1 MLNLLRSWAS
11 ATVALALMFITVG
24 TSVAQAPSAYVTNLV
39 LVSST
44 RYSSYLTDFTYRIQ
58 VVNQGGALANAT
70 ATVSSSAAATTILD
84 NEVILGNVAAGSTFV
99 STDTFILRQDRRVA
113 FDPTQLSWTINAVNA
128 NTRPVANAGPDQT
141 VRTGALV
148 TLNGTGSTD
157 ADGDSLTY
165 AWTMTSRPSGST
177 AVLSSSIAAMPTFTP
192 DRGGTYVLSLIVND
206 GRVNSVADEVRIST
220 VNSTP
225 IANAG
230 ADRTVARASLVTLDG
245 SASSDP
251 DFDALS
257 YTWVIAAAPQGS
269 TALLSGANTVRP
281 TIRLDLAGSYRFR
294 LVVSDG
300 QLSSTPD
307 EVIISTENSAP
318 VANAGPDQTG
328 AIGAASQFDGSA
340 SHDAD
345 NDALSFSWTWQ
356 SRPNGSNAALNAVDV
371 PVVSFVPDTAGL
383 YVGQLIVN
391 DGFANS
397 VPDTAVVSVPLPV
410 NRPPVAVD
418 DAASTP
424 AGTAV
429 DVSVL
434 ANDTDPDAGSSLS
447 IASFTQP
454 STGGTVTAIA
464 GGLRFTPATGF
475 TGVATFSYI
484 VTDGSLTASATVT
497 VTVVGA
503 SNAPPVVNA
512 GADQNITLPY
522 SGAVASITLSGTVSD
537 DNLPA
542 PPRLTSAW
550 SQMMG
555 PAVATIS
562 NATSTS
568 TSVYLPTT
576 GSYVFR
582 LTANDG
588 AVSASDDVIIVVSP
602 ATNTAPSLVEIG
614 NRTIALGTSL
624 SLHLGVSDADPFDT
638 LTLSIGAGPAGA
650 TLTAPELLSW
660 TPTAGQVG
668 THAFSITVRDAGG
681 LSDTKTFNVT
691 VTAANRAPTL
701 AALSDDSIG
710 TGANYSKVLSAS
722 DPDGDALTFELIEA
736 PNGLTLTG
744 STLRWQPSQTGEFFV
759 KVGVRDPAG
768 ARAAGVFKITVGSV
782 SIPVARDDSYH
793 VKFGETLS
801 ITAPGVLT
809 NDADADGAALNAI
822 RRSEP
827 GLGSLTSFNND
838 GSFTYTA
845 PTTDSRAPF
854 AITARPLTTSIY
866 INDVYTVPLVGDLNR
881 DGYPDLVYDWYNQ
894 NHTAIN
900 GRDGSILWHADR
912 ATVEGCFDWLTSGYQ
927 RVLADID
934 DDGQLEYIYPTL
946 CGNETRLVAIDS
958 TGHTKWVSPSA
969 THRYDAIACLYGN
982 GYCPPEPT
990 QVAYDM
996 YGRTTPSVARLTP
1009 NSAPVLLTRR
1019 TITPDAGNTL
1029 SPTPD
1034 GPLAYHSYG
1043 CAFATGRDEDLATGC
1058 RVTLII
1064 STTDGSVQ
1072 QVLRAPPGRLDG
1084 SGLAGMGPFY
1094 DNFQPPFTAD
1104 LDGDGQV
1111 EIISGSDV
1119 WRLVNGQWTLAWQ
1132 TVLEPAQVAVADLDG
1147 DGRAEVVHFHARE
1160 GYGPY
1165 NGEPLPGFAGFIIY
1179 DANGVELR
1187 RMPLQPAGMSSFLTI
1202 ADVDGDNTPEL
1213 LMAANAM
1220 VYAMSTE
1227 GVLKWTFVLPD
1238 SNVNPAPYRE
1248 YRQSNVTNVQV
1259 YDLDGDGVKEVLVS
1273 SLFGAHIIDGRN
1285 GKAKVNFEAGQR
1297 IASGRAIRMTFVADW
1312 NNDGHADIVSF
1323 GQGNGTLGGHGSFVI
1338 SAANNDWLPAG
1349 KSFHQ
1354 SQFRIGD
1361 IDDTGR
1367 VLYNPSIDRSFR
1379 NPRQLG
1385 TVRDPRETAGTSFE
1399 YAASNGSGTS
1409 TNARVFLTLAP
1420 DNEPPVITSR
1430 PPTAIQASSTED
1442 YLYQLAATDPDAG
1455 DTITYSI
1462 LSAPSWVSVNAATGA
1477 VRFDTGPCGSYGS
1490 PCDYGRVT
1498 VVLAATDSQ
1507 GAQATQS
1514 FVVNVTTSTPATVL
1528 NVVGSLR
1535 TAAIQSLGAISLNA
1549 VVQQEQYSGQP
1560 VDTVIAQTPAA
1571 GASQPQGAT
1580 VLITVS
1586 KGPAPA
1592 IVPNVVGRFET
1603 TASSALS
1610 SLGFTPT
1617 VTRVF
1622 SSTVEAGVV
1631 VSQSIAAGTETQP
1644 GAFTLV
1650 VSSGSGLDLRLS
1662 RSVTPANEPIAF
1674 SLNETDINGTPVGT
1688 PSASFSVT
1696 PVSGVAGGLPSVS
1709 NGSISPSATTRGRYR
1724 LTVTS
1729 SGRTSVAEFVVV
1741 QPNTVARPTQLALF
1755 AQFESTLITMDNLLA
1770 QANAAR
1776 QAGDTATMAARMTAW
1791 VNTWRAL
1798 DLDQLSFAV
1807 PVVTE
1812 DGFPPSVAD
1821 MAGFGVTQSAD
1832 DVLNKRILSDAASDL
1847 EALETALRS
1856 PTTPYSQIVNLF
1868 RNFNARAER
1877 VRAVAPGEYGIV
1889 DAKGLYAELLSQRI
1903 PRVID
1908 AMVDDVASAF
1918 GLPARTRTFPGL
1930 ASSYPGIEY
1939 GSLQEGA
1946 ARALVAGQWDA
1957 PASVINNGEQVYLF
1971 STLAETL
1978 TTVAVQA
1985 VVDAMGGGYT
1995 VRKFYQAAATSAIG
2009 GAAILAAAR
2018 HIRSETGGADL
2029 TVTTASSLSIN
2040 VFEADYSSMEGIGLN
2055 GAHPALNKVFVI
2067 GPELVNVFTDMI
2079 EKLKA
2084 LGGMR
2089 SSASAV
2095 LKARNL
2101 DDIYDGL
2108 IDFYRK
2114 SREEVDAAQSAG
2126 QRISEELQ
2134 NVFQTPSPHAAVSEC
2149 LFEPGPLCSAIT
2161 YESGFRSVY
2170 QSLGLNLPTP
2180 ILFVVVNQETG
2191 EVLVGSP
2198 AFLPHR

>member
-1 MLNLLRSWAS
+1 MLNILRSWAS
-11 ATVALALMFITVG
+11 ATCALALMFLSVG

-39 LVSST
+39 LVSSQ

-58 VVNQGGALANAT
+58 VVNQGGALENAT
-70 ATVSSSAAATTILD
+70 ASVTSSAAATTILD
-84 NEVILGNVAAGSTFV
+84 NEVILGHVAAGSTFV
-99 STDTFILRQDRRVA
+99 TTDTFTLRQDRRVA
-113 FDPTQLSWTINAVNA
+113 FDPTKLSWTINAAVA
-128 NTRPVANAGPDQT
+128 NTPPLANAGSDQT
-141 VRTGALV
+141 VRTGVLV

-165 AWTMTSRPSGST
+165 SWTMVSRPNGSG

-206 GRVNSVADEVRIST
+206 GHANSVADEVRIST

-245 SASSDP
+245 AASSDP

-257 YTWVIAAAPQGS
+257 YTWVIVSAPQGS
-269 TALLSGANTVRP
+269 TAVLNAANTMRA
-281 TIRLDLAGSYRFR
+281 TIRLDPAGSYQFR

-300 QLSSTPD
+300 QLTSAPD
-307 EVIISTENSAP
+307 EVTISTENSAP
-318 VANAGPDQTG
+318 VANAGSDQTG
-328 AIGAASQFDGSA
+328 AIGAAAQFDGRES
-340 SHDAD
+340 SDAD
-345 NDALSFSWTWQ
+345 DDALSFSWSWQ
-356 SRPNGSNAALNAVDV
+356 SRPDGSHAVLSAVDT
-371 PVVSFVPDTAGL
+371 PIAGFVPDTAGL

-418 DAASTP
+418 DAVSTP
-424 AGTAV
+424 AGTAIDI
-429 DVSVL
+429 DVLS
-434 ANDTDPDAGSSLS
+434 NDRDPDTGASLS

-454 STGGTVTAIA
+454 ATGGTVAAVA
-464 GGLRFTPATGF
+464 GGLRFTPAVGF
-475 TGVATFSYI
+475 SGVTTFGYV

-497 VTVVGA
+497 ATVVTA
-503 SNAPPVVNA
+503 ANAAPVVDA
-512 GADQNITLPY
+512 GTNQNITLAY
-522 SGAVASITLSGTVSD
+522 NGAVASITLAGTITD
-537 DNLPA
+537 DGLPA
-542 PPRLTSAW
+542 PAHLTHAW
-550 SQMMG
+550 SQMTG
-555 PAVATIS
+555 PAVASIG
-562 NATSTS
+562 NATATS
-568 TSVYLPTT
+568 TSVYLPAT

-588 AVSASDDVIIVVSP
+588 AVTASDDVVIVVSP
-602 ATNTAPSLVEIG
+602 PTNTAPSLVEIAD
-614 NRTIALGTSL
+614 RTIALGSTL

-638 LTLSIGAGPAGA
+638 LSLSIGSGPAGA
-650 TLTAPELLSW
+650 TLSAPELLTW
-660 TPTAGQVG
+660 TPSAAQVG
-668 THAFSITVRDAGG
+668 THPFSITVRDAAG
-681 LSDTKTFNVT
+681 LSGTKTFNVT
-691 VTAANRAPTL
+691 VTAANRAPVL
-701 AALSDDSIG
+701 AALSDDAIG
-710 TGANYSKVLSAS
+710 TGANYSKALSAT
-722 DPDGDALTFELIEA
+722 DPDGDALIFEVIDA
-736 PNGLTLTG
+736 PNGMSLTG
-744 STLRWQPSQTGEFFV
+744 STLRWQPTQTGEYFV

-768 ARAAGVFKITVGSV
+768 ARAAGVFKVTVGAV

-801 ITAPGVLT
+801 ITAPGVLA
-809 NDADADGAALNAI
+809 NDADADGAALTAI

-827 GLGSLTSFNND
+827 GLGTLTSFNND

-845 PTTDSRAPF
+845 PTVDARPPF

-881 DGYPDLVYDWYNQ
+881 DGYPDLVYDWLNQ
-894 NHTAIN
+894 SHTAIN

-912 ATVEGCFDWLTSGYQ
+912 ANLDGCFDWLTGGYQ
-927 RVLADID
+927 RLLADID
-934 DDGQLEYIYPTL
+934 DDGQLEYLFPSQ
-946 CGNETRLVAIDS
+946 CGEARLVAVDS
-958 TGHTKWVSPSA
+958 TGHTKWVSPTA
-969 THRYDAIACLYGN
+969 THRYDAISCLYGN
-982 GYCPPEPT
+982 GYCPPAPAP
-990 QVAYDM
+990 VAYDM
-996 YGRTTPSVARLTP
+996 FSRMTPSVARLTP
-1009 NSAPVLLTRR
+1009 GSAPVILMRR
-1019 TITPDAGNTL
+1019 TITADAGSTL
-1029 SPTPD
+1029 SPTPE
-1034 GPLAYHSYG
+1034 GPLAWHSYG
-1043 CAFATGRDEDLATGC
+1043 CAFATGRDEDIATAC
-1058 RVTLII
+1058 RVTFII
-1064 STTDGSVQ
+1064 SPADGSVQ
-1072 QVLRAPPGRLDG
+1072 QVLRAPAGRIDG

-1119 WRLVNGQWTLAWQ
+1119 WHLVNGQWALAWQ
-1132 TVLEPAQVAVADLDG
+1132 TVLEPSQVAVADLDG
-1147 DGRAEVVHFHARE
+1147 DGRAEVVHFHTRE
-1160 GYGPY
+1160 GVGPY
-1165 NGEPLPGFAGFIIY
+1165 NGEPLPNFAGFIIY
-1179 DANGVELR
+1179 DANGVEQR
-1187 RMPLQPAGMSSFLTI
+1187 RIPLQPANIAGFMTI
-1202 ADVDGDNTPEL
+1202 ADVDGDNVPEL
-1213 LMAANAM
+1213 LIAANAM

-1238 SNVNPAPYRE
+1238 STVNPAPYRE
-1248 YRQSNVTNVQV
+1248 YRQSNTTNVQV

-1273 SLFGAHIIDGRN
+1273 SLFGFHIIDGRN
-1285 GKAKVNFEAGQR
+1285 GTAKVNFNAGQR
-1297 IASGRAIRMTFVADW
+1297 IANGWAQRMTFVADW

-1323 GQGNGTLGGHGSFVI
+1323 GQGNGTLGGTGSFVI
-1338 SAANNDWLPAG
+1338 SSASNDWLPAG

-1354 SQFRIGD
+1354 AQYRMGD
-1361 IDDTGR
+1361 IDDHGH

-1385 TVRDPRETAGTSFE
+1385 TIRDPRETAGTSFE

-1409 TNARVFLTLAP
+1409 NAARVFLTLAP
-1420 DNEPPVITSR
+1420 DNQPPVITSR

-1442 YLYQLAATDPDAG
+1442 YLYQMAATDPDVG
-1455 DTITYSI
+1455 DTVTYSI
-1462 LSAPSWVSVNAATGA
+1462 LSAPSWVSVSATTGA

-1507 GAQATQS
+1507 GAQSTQS
-1514 FVVNVTTSTPATVL
+1514 FVVNVTTSTPATVP
-1528 NVVGSLR
+1528 NVVGSPR
-1535 TAAIQSLGAISLNA
+1535 ASAIQALGAMTLNA

-1560 VDTVIAQTPAA
+1560 IDTVIAQTPAA
-1571 GASQPQGAT
+1571 GSSQPQGTT

-1592 IVPNVVGRFET
+1592 IVPNVVGRFAA

-1610 SLGFTPT
+1610 SLGFTPS

-1622 SSTVEAGVV
+1622 SDTVEAGVV
-1631 VSQSIAAGTETQP
+1631 ISQSIAAGTETQP

-1674 SLNETDINGTPVGT
+1674 SLMETDIDDNPTGTPN
-1688 PSASFSVT
+1688 ASYSVT
-1696 PVSGVAGGLPSVS
+1696 PVSGVAGSMPSVA
-1709 NGSISPSATTRGRYR
+1709 NGSITPATSTRGRYR

-1729 SGRTSVAEFVVV
+1729 SGRTSMAEFVVV
-1741 QPNTVARPTQLALF
+1741 QPNTTARPTQLALF
-1755 AQFESTLITMDNLLA
+1755 AQFESTLLAMDNLLA
-1770 QANAAR
+1770 EANAASR
-1776 QAGDTATMAARMTAW
+1776 AGDTATMAARMTAW

-1798 DLDQLSFAV
+1798 DLDRLSLAV

-1821 MAGFGVTQSAD
+1821 MAGFGVAQTAD
-1832 DVLNKRILSDAASDL
+1832 DALNKRILSDAASDL
-1847 EALETALRS
+1847 DAIEAALRS
-1856 PTTPYSQIVNLF
+1856 PNTPYTQIVNLF

-1877 VRAVAPGEYGIV
+1877 VRSVAPGEYGIV

-1908 AMVDDVASAF
+1908 AMVDDVAAAF
-1918 GLPARTRTFPGL
+1918 HLPSRSRPFPGL
-1930 ASSYPGIEY
+1930 ASRYPGVEY
-1939 GSLQEGA
+1939 DLLQIGV
-1946 ARALVAGQWDA
+1946 ARAMVARQWDA
-1957 PASVINNGEQVYLF
+1957 PSSLSGGSQVYLF
-1971 STLAETL
+1971 STLAEQL

-2018 HIRSETGGADL
+2018 HIKAATGAADL

-2040 VFEADYSSMEGIGLN
+2040 VFEAEYSSLEGIGLN
-2055 GAHPALNKVFVI
+2055 GAHPALNKVMVI
-2067 GPELVNVFTDMI
+2067 GPELVNVFTDAI
-2079 EKLKA
+2079 EKIKA
-2084 LGGMR
+2084 LGGLR
-2089 SSASAV
+2089 SSASNVA
-2095 LKARNL
+2095 KARNL
-2101 DDIYDGL
+2101 DDLYDGVV
-2108 IDFYRK
+2108 DFYSK
-2114 SREEVDAAQSAG
+2114 GKEQVDAAQSAG
-2126 QRISEELQ
+2126 QRISEELE
-2134 NVFQTPSPHAAVSEC
+2134 NVYQTPSPHAAVSEC
-2149 LFEPGPLCSAIT
+2149 LFESGPLCSSIT
-2161 YESGFRSVY
+2161 YANGFHSVY

-2180 ILFVVVNQETG
+2180 ILFVVVNQQTG

>member
-1 MLNLLRSWAS
+1 MC
-11 ATVALALMFITVG
+11 VLALIFIAAG
-24 TSVAQAPSAYVTNLV
+24 TSVAQMPSTYVTNLV
-39 LVSST
+39 LVSSQ

-58 VVNQGGALANAT
+58 VVNQGGALENAT
-70 ATVSSSAAATTILD
+70 ASVTSSAAATTILD
-84 NEVILGNVAAGSTFV
+84 NEVILGHVAAGSTFV
-99 STDTFILRQDRRVA
+99 SNDTFTLRQDRRVA
-113 FDPTQLSWTINAVNA
+113 FDPTRLSWTINAAAA
-128 NTRPVANAGPDQT
+128 NTPPVANAGPDQT

-148 TLNGTGSTD
+148 TLNSTGSTD
-157 ADGDSLTY
+157 ADGDPLTY
-165 AWTMTSRPSGST
+165 SWTMVSRPSGST

-192 DRGGTYVLSLIVND
+192 DRGGTYVLNLIVND
-206 GRVNSVADEVRIST
+206 GHANSVADEVRIST

-230 ADRTVARASLVTLDG
+230 ADRTVARASVVTLDG

-257 YTWVIAAAPQGS
+257 YTWSIAAAPRSS
-269 TALLSGANTVRP
+269 TAVLSAANTVHP
-281 TIRLDLAGSYRFR
+281 TIRLDLAGSYTFR

-300 QLSSTPD
+300 QLTSTAD
-307 EVIISTENSAP
+307 EVTISTDNSAP

-328 AIGAASQFDGSA
+328 AIGMAAQFDGRA
-340 SHDAD
+340 SSDAD
-345 NDALSFSWTWQ
+345 NDALSFSWSWQ
-356 SRPNGSNAALNAVDV
+356 SRPDGSHAVLNAVDL
-371 PVVSFVPDTAGL
+371 PVASFVPDAAGL

-397 VPDTAVVSVPLPV
+397 LPDTAVVSVPLPV

-418 DAASTP
+418 DAVSTP
-424 AGTAV
+424 AGAAI
-429 DVSVL
+429 DIAVL

-454 STGGTVTAIA
+454 ATGGVVTAIA
-464 GGLRFTPATGF
+464 GALRFTPAAGF
-475 TGVATFSYI
+475 SGVTTFSYV

-497 VTVVGA
+497 VTVVA
-503 SNAPPVVNA
+503 ATNAAPVVNA
-512 GADQNITLPY
+512 GDDRSITLPF
-522 SGAVASITLSGTVSD
+522 SGAVASITLAGTVSD
-537 DNLPA
+537 DGLPA
-542 PPRLTSAW
+542 PARLTSAW
-550 SQMMG
+550 SQMTG
-555 PAVATIS
+555 PTLATIS
-562 NATSTS
+562 NGTAAS
-568 TSVYLPTT
+568 TSVYLPAT

-588 AVSASDDVIIVVSP
+588 AVTASDDVVVVVSP
-602 ATNTAPSLVEIG
+602 AANTAPTLVEIAD
-614 NRTIALGTSL
+614 RTIALGATL

-638 LTLSIGAGPAGA
+638 LSLSIGSGPAGA
-650 TLTAPELLSW
+650 TLAAPELLTW
-660 TPTAGQVG
+660 TPNAAQVG
-668 THAFSITVRDAGG
+668 THRFSITVRDAAG
-681 LSDTKTFNVT
+681 LSDTKAFNVT
-691 VTAANRAPTL
+691 VTAANRAPVL
-701 AALSDDSIG
+701 AALSDDTVG
-710 TGANYSKVLSAS
+710 MGANYSKALNAT
-722 DPDGDALTFELIEA
+722 DPDGDALTFEVIDA
-736 PNGLTLTG
+736 PNGMILTG
-744 STLRWQPSQTGEFFV
+744 STLRWQPTQTGEYFV
-759 KVGVRDPAG
+759 KVAVRDPAG
-768 ARAAGVFKITVGSV
+768 ATAAGVFKVTVGAV

-801 ITAPGVLT
+801 ITAPGVLA
-809 NDADADGAALNAI
+809 NDADADDAPLTAI

-827 GLGSLTSFNND
+827 SLGTLTSFNGD
-838 GSFTYTA
+838 GSFTYSA
-845 PTTDSRAPF
+845 PTVDARAPF

-866 INDVYTVPLVGDLNR
+866 INDVYTVPLIGDLNR
-881 DGYPDLVYDWYNQ
+881 DGYPDLVYDWLNQ
-894 NHTAIN
+894 SHTAIN

-912 ATVEGCFDWLTSGYQ
+912 ANLDGCFDWLTGGNQ
-927 RVLADID
+927 RLLADID
-934 DDGQLEYIYPTL
+934 DDGQIEYVFPSQ
-946 CGNETRLVAIDS
+946 CGNLSRLVAVDS
-958 TGHTKWVSPSA
+958 TGHTKWVSPLA
-969 THRYDAIACLYGN
+969 THRYDAISCLYGN
-982 GYCPPEPT
+982 GYCPPEPAP
-990 QVAYDM
+990 VAYDM
-996 YGRTTPSVARLTP
+996 FSRMTPSVARLTP
-1009 NSAPVLLTRR
+1009 NSAPVILMRR
-1019 TITPDAGNTL
+1019 SITADAGSTL
-1029 SPTPD
+1029 SPTPE
-1034 GPLAYHSYG
+1034 GPLAWHSYG
-1043 CAFATGRDEDLATGC
+1043 CAFATGRDEDIATAC
-1058 RVTLII
+1058 RVTFII
-1064 STTDGSVQ
+1064 SPVDGSVQ
-1072 QVLRAPPGRLDG
+1072 QVLRAPPGRIDS
-1084 SGLAGMGPFY
+1084 SGLAAMGPFY

-1160 GYGPY
+1160 WAGPY
-1165 NGEPLPGFAGFIIY
+1165 NGEPLPNFAGFIIY
-1179 DANGVELR
+1179 DANGVEQR
-1187 RMPLQPAGMSSFLTI
+1187 RIPLHPANIAGYLTI
-1202 ADVDGDNTPEL
+1202 ADVDGDNVPEL
-1213 LMAANAM
+1213 LIAANAM

-1248 YRQSNVTNVQV
+1248 SRQSNATNVQV

-1273 SLFGAHIIDGRN
+1273 SLFGFHIVDGRN
-1285 GKAKVNFEAGQR
+1285 GAAKVNFEAGQR
-1297 IASGRAIRMTFVADW
+1297 IANSWAVRMSYVADW

-1323 GQGNGTLGGHGSFVI
+1323 GQGNGTLGGTGSFVI

-1354 SQFRIGD
+1354 AQYRMGD
-1361 IDDTGR
+1361 IDEQGH

-1385 TVRDPRETAGTSFE
+1385 TIRDVRESAGTSFE
-1399 YAASNGSGTS
+1399 YSASNGAGTS
-1409 TNARVFLTLAP
+1409 NTARVFVALAP
-1420 DNEPPVITSR
+1420 DNQPPVITSR
-1430 PPTAIQASSTED
+1430 PPTAIQASSSED

-1462 LSAPSWVSVNAATGA
+1462 LSAPSWVSVDATTGA

-1498 VVLAATDSQ
+1498 VVLAARDSR

-1514 FVVNVTTSTPATVL
+1514 FVVNITTSTPATVP
-1528 NVVGSLR
+1528 NVVGSAR
-1535 TAAIQSLGAISLNA
+1535 TAAIQTLGAITFNA
-1549 VVQQEQYSGQP
+1549 VVLQEQYSGQP

-1571 GASQPQGAT
+1571 GSSQPQGTT

-1592 IVPNVVGRFET
+1592 LVPNVVGRFE
-1603 TASSALS
+1603 ASASTALS
-1610 SLGFTPT
+1610 SLGFTPSI
-1617 VTRVF
+1617 TRVF
-1622 SSTVEAGVV
+1622 SDTVEAGVV
-1631 VSQSIAAGTETQP
+1631 VSQSIAAGNETQP
-1644 GAFTLV
+1644 GALTLV

-1674 SLNETDINGTPVGT
+1674 SLRETDINGTPTGT
-1688 PSASFSVT
+1688 PNASFSVT
-1696 PVSGVAGGLPSVS
+1696 PIAGVAGSSPAVS
-1709 NGSISPSATTRGRYR
+1709 NGSIVPAANTRGRYR

-1741 QPNTVARPTQLALF
+1741 QPNTAARPTQLALF
-1755 AQFESTLITMDNLLA
+1755 AQFEATLIAMDNLLA
-1770 QANAAR
+1770 EAEAAR
-1776 QAGDTATMAARMTAW
+1776 LAGDTATMTNRMTSW
-1791 VNTWRAL
+1791 VTTWRAL
-1798 DLDQLSFAV
+1798 DLDRLSFAV

-1812 DGFPPSVAD
+1812 DGFPPSVGE
-1821 MAGFGVTQSAD
+1821 MAGFGVTQTAD

-1847 EALETALRS
+1847 DTLEAALRS
-1856 PTTPYSQIVNLF
+1856 PNTPYSQIVNLF

-1877 VRAVAPGEYGIV
+1877 LRSVAPGEYGVV

-1908 AMVDDVASAF
+1908 AMVDDVAAAF
-1918 GLPARTRTFPGL
+1918 HLPSRSRPFPGL
-1930 ASSYPGIEY
+1930 ASSYPSVEY
-1939 GSLQEGA
+1939 DS
-1946 ARALVAGQWDA
+1946 LVAREWAA
-1957 PASVINNGEQVYLF
+1957 PASKVGGNEVYLF
-1971 STLAETL
+1971 STLAEQL
-1978 TTVAVQA
+1978 TTVAVKA
-1985 VVDAMGGGYT
+1985 VVDALGGGYT

-2018 HIRSETGGADL
+2018 HIKAETGAADL

-2040 VFEADYSSMEGIGLN
+2040 VFEAEYSTIEGIGLN
-2055 GAHPALNKVFVI
+2055 GAHPALNKVMVI

-2084 LGGMR
+2084 LGGLR
-2089 SSASAV
+2089 SGASNV

-2101 DDIYDGL
+2101 DDLYDGV
-2108 IDFYRK
+2108 IDFYSK
-2114 SREEVDAAQSAG
+2114 GKEQVDAATSAG

-2134 NVFQTPSPHAAVSEC
+2134 NVYQTPSPHSAVSEC
-2149 LFEPGPLCSAIT
+2149 LFEPGPLCSSIT
-2161 YESGFRSVY
+2161 YANGFHSVY